1 MLYNFIW
8 KKLYISPQVS
18 GILLAI
24 VLRLALALYF
34 QQETLAQTESELG
47 DLKKNLSGQQDAR
60 AKSEEKYQLALAELE
75 KLKAELKRAQ
85 ADQDASI
92 KRAEKAEA
100 RLATVQQELS
110 GLKRHISNMTQAVF
124 GKLTQT
130 FDLLFFFY
138 K

>member
-1 MLYNFIW
+1 M
-8 KKLYISPQVS
+8 S

-85 ADQDASI
+85 ADQDAAI

-100 RLATVQQELS
+100 RLATVQRELS

-124 GKLTQT
+124 GKFT
-130 FDLLFFFY
+130 
-138 K
+138 

>member
-1 MLYNFIW
+1 M
-8 KKLYISPQVS
+8 S

-24 VLRLALALYF
+24 VLRLALVLYF
-34 QQETLAQTESELG
+34 QQETLAQTESALG

-60 AKSEEKYQLALAELE
+60 AKSEEKYQLVLAEME
-75 KLKAELKRAQ
+75 KLKADLKRAQ
-85 ADQDASI
+85 ADQDAAT
-92 KRAEKAEA
+92 KREEKAEA

-130 FDLLFFFY
+130 FDPLFY
-138 K
+138 INNSYL

>member
-1 MLYNFIW
+1 M
-8 KKLYISPQVS
+8 S

-24 VLRLALALYF
+24 VLRLAPFLYF
-34 QQETLAQTESELG
+34 QQETLAQTESALG
-47 DLKKNLSGQQDAR
+47 DLKKNLSDQQDAR
-60 AKSEEKYQLALAELE
+60 AKSEEKYQLVLAELE
-75 KLKAELKRAQ
+75 KLKADLKRAQ
-85 ADQDASI
+85 ADQDAAT

-130 FDLLFFFY
+130 FDLFSFFY
-138 K
+138 Q